1 MKCKISHFVTLMFG
15 MSLRLATLSWL
26 AAAWPCLVSQA
37 AADPYFPRDAV
48 PVLRKYCYECHGEEK
63 QEAGIAF
70 HNLLNT
76 DQALRSHKL
85 LAKIA
90 EQMENDDM
98 PPFEA
103 DDFPDDSEK
112 LLLTQSIDH
121 LLNVIRSGKL
131 PKTAGRVTIRRLNR
145 NEYNYTVRDL
155 FGVNFQ
161 PGKTF
166 PADASG
172 GEGFDNTADT
182 LFLPPVL
189 MESYLKAAIR
199 VMDAVYQSDS
209 LRKKVI
215 FVSAAERKNSP
226 RQAARKVL
234 SYHAALAFRRKV
246 EDAEID
252 PLLAT
257 FDARMKQEPDFEKA
271 LRTPLTSLLV
281 NPKFLFRIQH
291 DEPGKKQWPL
301 NDFELATRLSY
312 FLWSSMPDPE
322 LFKLANEGKLR
333 DPGVLSGQI
342 RRMLASK
349 KSTAMARHFA
359 GQWIGFE
366 ELIDRAE
373 PDKKRFPQFTRS
385 LRASMYHESV
395 AFFNHLIRE
404 NRPVTELI
412 DADYA
417 FLNAEL
423 AAHYGIPGV
432 TGNQLRKVALSDRNR
447 GGIIGM
453 GSVLVTT
460 SLPLRTSPVKRGTW
474 ILSTILGSAPP
485 PPPPD
490 AGELPADDKSSE
502 GLSFRKQL
510 EIHRSKAKCASCHA
524 KIDPLGFGL
533 ENYDPIG
540 RWRSVG
546 VNGQAVDS
554 AAELPDGTR
563 FSSPSE
569 LKSILMQDKDKIARN
584 LCRKML
590 AYALGRPLE
599 YYDEPV
605 VSDLLKTIK
614 TKDYHMQALIIAIAE
629 SHPFQ
634 NRSSTR

>member
-1 MKCKISHFVTLMFG
+1 MFSSVIKLVLGTALVACVAPVTM
-15 MSLRLATLSWL
+15 
-26 AAAWPCLVSQA
+26 AA
-37 AADPYFPRDAV
+37 PYFPSDAV
-48 PVLRKYCYECHGEEK
+48 PVLKKYCYECHGKDK
-63 QEAGIAF
+63 QDAGISL
-70 HNLLNT
+70 HNLLNI

-85 LAKIA
+85 LQKIA
-90 EQMENDDM
+90 EQVEDDDM

-103 DDFPDDSEK
+103 DHFPTDREK
-112 LLLTQSIDH
+112 QLLQTSVRH
-121 LLNVIRSGKL
+121 LLELVKAGKF
-131 PKTAGRVTIRRLNR
+131 PRNPGRVTIRRLNR

-155 FGVNFQ
+155 FGVTFQ
-161 PGKTF
+161 PGKNF

-189 MESYLKAAIR
+189 MESYLKAAGKVI
-199 VMDAVYQSDS
+199 DAVYQNKS
-209 LRKKVI
+209 LRKKVL
-215 FVSAAERKNSP
+215 FTSADEQEKNP
-226 RQAARKVL
+226 TKAAGKIL
-234 SYHAALAFRRKV
+234 NYHASLAYRRRV
-246 EDAEID
+246 TDAD
-252 PLLAT
+252 LAPLLAA
-257 FDARMKQEPDFEKA
+257 FQANLKSGRSFGES
-271 LRTPLTSLLV
+271 LRPPLTALLV
-281 NPKFLFRIQH
+281 SPHFLFRLQH
-291 DEPGKKQWPL
+291 DEAEKKEWPL

-322 LFKLANEGKLR
+322 LFKLADEGKLR
-333 DPGVLSGQI
+333 DPAVLRQQI

-349 KSTAMARHFA
+349 KAGALARHFA

-366 ELIDRAE
+366 DLIDRAE
-373 PDKKRFPQFTRS
+373 PDKKRFPMFTRS
-385 LRASMYHESV
+385 LRASMYYESV
-395 AFFNHLIRE
+395 AFFNHLVRR

-412 DADYA
+412 HADYA

-423 AAHYGIPGV
+423 AGHYGIPGV
-432 TGNQLRKVALSDRNR
+432 TGKHIRKVAITDRNR

-453 GSVLVTT
+453 GSVLVST

-474 ILSTILGSAPP
+474 ILSTVLGIPPP

-502 GLSFRKQL
+502 GLSFRRQL

-524 KIDPLGFGL
+524 RIDPLGFGL

-540 RWRSVG
+540 RWRSTG
-546 VNGQAVDS
+546 VNGKAIDS
-554 AAELPDGTR
+554 AAELPDGTE
-563 FSSPSE
+563 FSTPSE
-569 LKSILMQDKDKIARN
+569 LKTILMKDKDKIARN

-605 VSDLLKTIK
+605 IGDLLKK
-614 TKDYHMQALIIAIAE
+614 LKADNYRMQTLIIAIAE

-634 NRSSTR
+634 NRSSSR

>member
-1 MKCKISHFVTLMFG
+1 MPF
-15 MSLRLATLSWL
+15 RLVKFALI
-26 AAAWPCLVSQA
+26 ACLVSQA
-37 AADPYFPRDAV
+37 GADPYFPRDAV

-63 QEAGIAF
+63 QEAGIAY
-70 HNLLNT
+70 HNLLT
-76 DQALRSHKL
+76 IDQALRSHRVL
-85 LAKIA
+85 EKIA
-90 EQMENDDM
+90 EQVHSDDM

-103 DDFPDDSEK
+103 DEFPDAREKK
-112 LLLTQSIDH
+112 LLQDSITH
-121 LLNVIRSGKL
+121 LLDLIKSDKL
-131 PKTAGRVTIRRLNR
+131 PKNAGRVTIRRLNR

-155 FGVNFQ
+155 FGVKFL

-166 PADASG
+166 PTDASG

-189 MESYLKAAIR
+189 MESYLKAAGK
-199 VMDAVYQSDS
+199 VMAAVYKNDD

-215 FVSAAERKNSP
+215 FITEEEQQKDPRDAAH
-226 RQAARKVL
+226 KVL
-234 SYHAALAFRRKV
+234 NYHASLAFRRKV
-246 EDAEID
+246 DDAD
-252 PLLAT
+252 LKPML
-257 FDARMKQEPDFEKA
+257 DAFSSRLKSGASFEES

-291 DEPGKKQWPL
+291 DEKDKKEWPL

-322 LFKLANEGKLR
+322 LFKLANEGQLR
-333 DPGVLSGQI
+333 DPKVLRQQI
-342 RRMLASK
+342 TRMLASK
-349 KSTAMARHFA
+349 KSTALARHFA
-359 GQWIGFE
+359 GQWIGFDD
-366 ELIDRAE
+366 LIDRAE
-373 PDKKRFPQFTRS
+373 PDKKRFPIFTRS
-385 LRASMYHESV
+385 LRASMYYESV
-395 AFFNHLIRE
+395 AFFNHLVRQ

-412 DADYA
+412 HADYA

-423 AAHYGIPGV
+423 GQHYGIPGV
-432 TGNQLRKVALSDRNR
+432 TGNQVKKVAITDPNR
-447 GGIIGM
+447 GGVIGM
-453 GSVLVTT
+453 GSVLVST

-474 ILSTILGSAPP
+474 ILSTLLGTAPP

-510 EIHRSKAKCASCHA
+510 EIHRSKAECASCHA
-524 KIDPLGFGL
+524 RIDPLGFGL

-540 RWRSVG
+540 RWRSMG
-546 VNGQAVDS
+546 VNGKAVDS
-554 AAELPDGTR
+554 AAELPDGTQ

-569 LKSILMQDKDKIARN
+569 LKTILMKDKDKIARH

-605 VSDLLKTIK
+605 VSDLLKK
-614 TKDYHMQALIIAIAE
+614 LKADNYRMQTLIIAITQ

-634 NRSSTR
+634 NRSSNR

>member
-1 MKCKISHFVTLMFG
+1 MSFRFVIIPLLF
-15 MSLRLATLSWL
+15 
-26 AAAWPCLVSQA
+26 CLVPSA
-37 AADPYFPRDAV
+37 GADPYFPSDAV
-48 PVLRKYCYECHGEEK
+48 PVLRKYCYECHDDKK
-63 QEAGIAF
+63 QEAGISF
-70 HNLLNT
+70 HNLLT
-76 DQALRSHKL
+76 IDQALRSHKL
-85 LAKIA
+85 LEKIS
-90 EQMENDDM
+90 EQVASEDM

-103 DDFPDDSEK
+103 DHFPNDREK
-112 LLLTQSIDH
+112 ELLQKSIDH
-121 LLNVIRSGKL
+121 LLELIKSGKL
-131 PKTAGRVTIRRLNR
+131 PKNAGRVTIRRLNR

-155 FGVNFQ
+155 FGVNFL
-161 PGKTF
+161 PGRNF

-182 LFLPPVL
+182 LFVPPVL
-189 MESYLKAAIR
+189 LESYLKAAIK
-199 VMDAVYQSDS
+199 VMDAVYKSDS
-209 LRKKVI
+209 LRKRVI
-215 FVSAAERKNSP
+215 FVSAEERKEKP
-226 RQAARKVL
+226 RQAARTVL
-234 SYHAALAFRRKV
+234 SYHASLAYRRRATDTDLKPML
-246 EDAEID
+246 DAFSAKLKD
-252 PLLAT
+252 GSS
-257 FDARMKQEPDFEKA
+257 FEKA

-291 DEPGKKQWPL
+291 DEEGKRQWPL

-322 LFKLANEGKLR
+322 LFKIADEGKLR
-333 DPGVLSGQI
+333 DPKVLQQQI
-342 RRMLASK
+342 KRMLASK
-349 KSTAMARHFA
+349 KSTALARHFA

-366 ELIDRAE
+366 DLIDRVE
-373 PDKKRFPQFTRS
+373 PDKKRFPQFTKS
-385 LRASMYHESV
+385 LRASMYYESV
-395 AFFNHLIRE
+395 QFFEHLVRR

-412 DADYA
+412 HANYA

-423 AAHYGIPGV
+423 AQHYGIPGV
-432 TGNQLRKVALSDRNR
+432 TGKQIKKVAITDRNR
-447 GGIIGM
+447 GGVIGM
-453 GSVLVTT
+453 GSVLVST

-474 ILSTILGSAPP
+474 ILSTMLGIPPP

-510 EIHRSKAKCASCHA
+510 EIHRKKTECASCHA
-524 KIDPLGFGL
+524 RIDPLGFGL

-540 RWRSVG
+540 RWRSMG
-546 VNGQAVDS
+546 VNGKAVDS

-569 LKSILMQDKDKIARN
+569 LKTILMADKDKIARN

-605 VSDLLKTIK
+605 VNDLLKK
-614 TKDYHMQALIIAIAE
+614 LKADNYRMQSLIVAITE

-634 NRSSTR
+634 NRSSSR